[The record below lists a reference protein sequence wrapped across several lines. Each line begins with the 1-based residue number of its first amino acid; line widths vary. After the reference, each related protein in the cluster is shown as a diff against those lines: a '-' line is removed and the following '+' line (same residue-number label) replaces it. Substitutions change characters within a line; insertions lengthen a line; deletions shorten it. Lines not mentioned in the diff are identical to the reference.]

1 MSRRF
6 ALIAVFLAMV
16 SLPAASMAH
25 ELDHPAPSF
34 TAPVAPPTANVNS
47 GGPGAK
53 WELLD
58 TLVTGNPHSDLD
70 FFTQGGE
77 TYASVGLLGSSA
89 NGGGQSIAQ
98 LTTGGQIDPKLI
110 SQHPSA
116 SCAAVAASATGL
128 QHDVEATPK
137 GNVIF
142 NTDVVDA
149 SRRDAQLLLDASDA
163 PAAPATRPSS
173 ST

>member
-6 ALIAVFLAMV
+6 ALVAVLVAMV
-16 SLPAASMAH
+16 SVPAASMAH
-25 ELDHPAPSF
+25 ELDHPAPSL
-34 TAPVAPPTANVNS
+34 TAPVAPPTANFNS

-89 NGGGQSIAQ
+89 NGGGQS
-98 LTTGGQIDPKLI
+98 
-110 SQHPSA
+110 PS
-116 SCAAVAASATGL
+116 
-128 QHDVEATPK
+128 
-137 GNVIF
+137 
-142 NTDVVDA
+142 
-149 SRRDAQLLLDASDA
+149 SR
-163 PAAPATRPSS
+163 PAARSTRS
-173 ST
+173 